1 MVCYWEVFL
10 LKIFIDAGHGG
21 SNPGAVGPNGLKES
35 DVNLDVALR
44 LGRLL
49 SSRNYEVKYSRTSN
63 INIGLR
69 ERATLANQWGADY
82 FISIHCNSNIN
93 PIDKDTSTYY
103 YRPNTVASNLA
114 LTVNNSLVSMIQ
126 TPDLGTFQA
135 NFAVLRYTIMPA
147 ILVELA
153 FISNPQEAAL
163 LATSSFRENCA
174 IGIFNGIVEFTS

>member
-1 MVCYWEVFL
+1 M
-10 LKIFIDAGHGG
+10 KIFIDAGHGG

-35 DVNLDVALR
+35 DQYLSDR
-44 LGRLL
+44 IQTGSWL

-93 PIDKDTSTYY
+93 PIYKGTSTYY

-174 IGIFNGIVEFTS
+174 IFNGIVEFTS

>member
-1 MVCYWEVFL
+1 M
-10 LKIFIDAGHGG
+10 KIFIDAGHGG

-82 FISIHCNSNIN
+82 FIN
-93 PIDKDTSTYY
+93 PIYKGTSTYY

>member
-1 MVCYWEVFL
+1 M
-10 LKIFIDAGHGG
+10 KIFIDAGHGG
-21 SNPGAVGPNGLKES
+21 SNPGAVGPNGLKEA

-49 SSRNYEVKYSRTSN
+49 SSRNYEVRYSRTSD
-63 INIGLR
+63 INVGLR
-69 ERATLANQWGADY
+69 ERAMLANQWGADY

-93 PIDKDTSTYY
+93 PIYKGTSTYY

-114 LTVNNSLVSMIQ
+114 LTVNNSLVS
-126 TPDLGTFQA
+126 
-135 NFAVLRYTIMPA
+135 

-163 LATSSFRENCA
+163 LSTSSFRENCA

>member
-1 MVCYWEVFL
+1 M
-10 LKIFIDAGHGG
+10 KIFIDAGHGG

-49 SSRNYEVKYSRTSN
+49 SSRNYEVKYSRISN

-93 PIDKDTSTYY
+93 PIYKGTSTYD
-103 YRPNTVASNLA
+103 YRPNT
-114 LTVNNSLVSMIQ
+114 SLLVQ
-126 TPDLGTFQA
+126 TSR
-135 NFAVLRYTIMPA
+135 V
-147 ILVELA
+147 V
-153 FISNPQEAAL
+153 
-163 LATSSFRENCA
+163 
-174 IGIFNGIVEFTS
+174 

>member
-1 MVCYWEVFL
+1 M
-10 LKIFIDAGHGG
+10 KIFIDAGHGG

-49 SSRNYEVKYSRTSN
+49 SSRNYEVKYSRISN

-93 PIDKDTSTYY
+93 PIYKGTSTYY

-174 IGIFNGIVEFTS
+174 IRIFNGIVEFTS

>member
-1 MVCYWEVFL
+1 M
-10 LKIFIDAGHGG
+10 KIFIDAGHGG

-49 SSRNYEVKYSRTSN
+49 SSRNYEVKYSRISN

-93 PIDKDTSTYY
+93 PIYKGTSTYY

-153 FISNPQEAAL
+153 FISNPQETAL